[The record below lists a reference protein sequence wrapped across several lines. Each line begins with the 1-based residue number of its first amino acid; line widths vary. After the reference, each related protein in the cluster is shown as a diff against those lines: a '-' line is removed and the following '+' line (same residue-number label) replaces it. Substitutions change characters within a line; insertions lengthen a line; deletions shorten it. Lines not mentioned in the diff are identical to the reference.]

1 MFKPKIQLQV
11 ETRELRQGLEF
22 DISEAEAVDILRLLD
37 EDASSYLII
46 LKVNSGKAQLIA
58 TSHK

>member
-1 MFKPKIQLQV
+1 MKAGVRMEVQTQEV
-11 ETRELRQGLEF
+11 RQGLEF

>member
-1 MFKPKIQLQV
+1 MKPCVRMEVQTQEV
-11 ETRELRQGLEF
+11 RQGLEF
-22 DISEAEAVDILRLLD
+22 DISEAEARDLLRLLD

-46 LKVNSGKAQLIA
+46 LKIQRGKAQLIA